1 MLVVHV
7 HARVQPERAG
17 DFLAATLVNARA
29 SLAEPGVLRFDV
41 IQDQA
46 DPAHVVLVEV
56 YRDAEAP
63 AAHKLTPHYGAWRD
77 AVAEMMA
84 QPRAAEKYTAVF
96 PAASEG
102 WVAASPG
109 PP

>member
-7 HARVQPERAG
+7 HARVRPDRVE
-17 DFLAATLVNARA
+17 DFLAATLANARA
-29 SLAEPGVLRFDV
+29 SLTEPGVLRFDV

-56 YRDAEAP
+56 YRDADAP
-63 AAHKLTPHYGAWRD
+63 TAHKLMPHYAAWRD

-84 QPRAAEKYTAVF
+84 EPRASEKYSAVF
-96 PAASEG
+96 PAAGEDWESG
-102 WVAASPG
+102 LP
-109 PP
+109 

>member
-7 HARVQPERAG
+7 HARVRAEQVA
-17 DFLAATLVNARA
+17 DFLAATQVNARA

-41 IQDQA
+41 IQDEA

-56 YRDAEAP
+56 YRDAEAS
-63 AAHKLTPHYGAWRD
+63 AAHKLTPHYAAWRD
-77 AVAEMMA
+77 RVADMMA
-84 QPRAAEKYTAVF
+84 EPRASTKFSAVF
-96 PAASEG
+96 PAGDDGWAS
-102 WVAASPG
+102 G